1 MQSFSNWFH
10 RWEMGA
16 ALIGCLLVLA
26 GCSMI
31 SAQEEPTPTPLP
43 TSAIAARPIFTVVR
57 GEVVKELAFN
67 GRVAPVV
74 EQKMFFRN
82 GGYVRHVF
90 VQWGDT
96 VEAGQV
102 LADLEIGDLENQLA
116 QAEINLQGSELELTS
131 ARQVIS
137 DTLAEAQIGLTI
149 EQLHLEE
156 AKYHLKNDDRLPQ
169 KIAVQIQDELVRLAE
184 LRLERLRR
192 GPDTRLV
199 QAVDLAR
206 LTVERL
212 QAQVADS
219 SILAPFDGKVLAIY
233 LQAGDSVTAFNQ
245 TVMTV
250 YDPTQLEVVVELTT
264 EQLQEMAEG
273 MEVKV
278 KLSNRPGEQWAGIV
292 RRLPYPY
299 GSGGSGTG
307 TAERSDTSA
316 RITIQANPEEAG
328 FGLGEIVDVQVVL
341 VRKADVLW
349 LPPEAIRNF
358 EGRRFVVVQEG
369 GRQRRVNVVIGIE
382 SERRVEIVDGLEE
395 GQLVAGP

>member
-1 MQSFSNWFH
+1 
-10 RWEMGA
+10 
-16 ALIGCLLVLA
+16 
-26 GCSMI
+26 
-31 SAQEEPTPTPLP
+31 
-43 TSAIAARPIFTVVR
+43 
-57 GEVVKELAFN
+57 
-67 GRVAPVV
+67 
-74 EQKMFFRN
+74 
-82 GGYVRHVF
+82 
-90 VQWGDT
+90 
-96 VEAGQV
+96 
-102 LADLEIGDLENQLA
+102 
-116 QAEINLQGSELELTS
+116 
-131 ARQVIS
+131 
-137 DTLAEAQIGLTI
+137 
-149 EQLHLEE
+149 
-156 AKYHLKNDDRLPQ
+156 
-169 KIAVQIQDELVRLAE
+169 
-184 LRLERLRR
+184 
-192 GPDTRLV
+192 
-199 QAVDLAR
+199 
-206 LTVERL
+206 
-212 QAQVADS
+212 
-219 SILAPFDGKVLAIY
+219 
-233 LQAGDSVTAFNQ
+233 
-245 TVMTV
+245 MTV